1 MLVAVTNQETEFNEK
16 PLRSRGQLNMDL
28 LKGCESAAEA
38 KGFLTDP
45 DVREDYRRGN
55 FLVADARSA
64 WHIVWDKETFVKSL
78 DRGSHVITTLTV
90 MPRVDWTEY
99 AEKMW
104 VYVEKRKLR
113 AHKLVGWLKAHDVDD
128 LIESL
133 KVISSDHGEEG
144 QSSVCYHDPSGK
156 NVQTSATIIAVGSKI
171 AHSRIHYCPGNPCE
185 NNFRDYSGIM
195 KQRD

>member
-1 MLVAVTNQETEFNEK
+1 
-16 PLRSRGQLNMDL
+16 MDL
-28 LKGCESAAEA
+28 LNGCDSKAEA

-45 DVREDYRRGN
+45 DVREDYRLGN

-90 MPRVDWTEY
+90 IPGVDWTER

-113 AHKLVGWLKAHDVDD
+113 AHQLVGRLKPHGVDD
-128 LIESL
+128 LLESL
-133 KVISSDHGEEG
+133 KVISSDHGEEE

-156 NVQTSATIIAVGSKI
+156 NIQTSATIITVGLII
-171 AHSRIHYCPGNPCE
+171 ADSRIQYCPGNPCK
-185 NNFRDYSGIM
+185 NNFRDYSGII
-195 KQRD
+195 KKRT